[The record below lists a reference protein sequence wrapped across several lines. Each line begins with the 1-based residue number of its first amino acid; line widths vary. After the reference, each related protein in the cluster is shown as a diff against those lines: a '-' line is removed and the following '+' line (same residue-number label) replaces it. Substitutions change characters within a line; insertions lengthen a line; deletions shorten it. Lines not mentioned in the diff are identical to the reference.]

1 MKILIL
7 EDEEPNY
14 KRLSKMLAN
23 LRPNAEVFGPIDNVA
38 EVRVFLTE
46 NTVDLIVADIRL
58 SDGLAFEAFD
68 ETDLRCPVIF
78 TTAYDEYAIKAFK
91 YNGID
96 YLLKPIVKEELA
108 MALDK
113 SDALKG
119 KDEIPGLNE
128 LFRLL
133 DKDNTKY
140 RRRFL
145 VPDRDGMIAVSTEQ
159 IRYISY
165 ENGMAKLYLTK
176 NRIFSIDYS
185 LDEIERELDP
195 EQFLR
200 VTRYHIVS
208 ISAIERLTT
217 WFGRKTKIQI
227 IDWPDAEIYIIKE
240 KAPLLKRWLDR

>member
-14 KRLSKMLAN
+14 KRLRKMLAG
-23 LRPNAEVFGPIDNVA
+23 LRQNAEVFGPIDNVVEA
-38 EVRVFLTE
+38 RVFLTD
-46 NTVDLIVADIRL
+46 NTVDLILADIRL

-78 TTAYDEYAIKAFK
+78 TTAYDEYALKAFK

-96 YLLKPIVKEELA
+96 YLLKPIVREELA
-108 MALDK
+108 AALDR
-113 SDALKG
+113 SDSH
-119 KDEIPGLNE
+119 KDRRDIPGLND

-133 DKDNTKY
+133 DKENVRY

-145 VPDRDGMIAVSTEQ
+145 VPDRDGMIAVSTEE
-159 IRYISY
+159 IRFISS
-165 ENGMAKLYLTK
+165 ENGMATLHLSKG
-176 NRIFSIDYS
+176 RVFSIDVS
-185 LDEIERELDP
+185 LDEIERQLDP

-200 VTRYHIVS
+200 VTRYHIVC
-208 ISAIERLTT
+208 ISAVERLTT
-217 WFGRKTKIQI
+217 WFGRKTKVQI
-227 IDWPDAEIYIIKE
+227 ADWPDAEIYVIKE